1 MPPSRRPCRPPRWG
15 SWTRIPTV
23 RRFRGT
29 ARRGA
34 CVMLG
39 VVVRSVQ
46 HRLSVGWMCGDAAL
60 SEPDHVSRRG
70 LSHQELYLYGAALTN
85 RRLVDVALVG
95 DLTLIDLPR
104 FRQHQEPI
112 DPLGRAAAL
121 AGDSF
126 ERQRELGAK
135 GVFWDAVLVDT
146 ADMVSRQPD
155 HRTDAG
161 RILPTDDRV

>member
-1 MPPSRRPCRPPRWG
+1 MPPSRRPSRPPRRW
-15 SWTRIPTV
+15 SWTRTPTM

-34 CVMLG
+34 GVMLG

-60 SEPDHVSRRG
+60 SEPDDVRQRG
-70 LSHQELYLYGAALTN
+70 LSHQELYLSGAALTN

-95 DLTLIDLPR
+95 DLTLVELRR
-104 FRQHQEPI
+104 FRQHQEPV

-121 AGDSF
+121 GGDSF
-126 ERQRELGAK
+126 ERQRELDAK
-135 GVFWDAVLVDT
+135 GVLRDAVLVDT
-146 ADMVSRQPD
+146 ADVVSRQPD
-155 HRTDAG
+155 HRTDAS